1 MKKKGNFRLGSRSV
15 WFFLL
20 GFLLLAVQWAGVL
33 DFADL
38 RMQDDRY
45 QKGGLVSPEIYVI
58 GIDEETMQAYGSWQ
72 NWSRTGTADLLK
84 VLNGNPDMAPAVIG
98 LDIGFFGESDREADE
113 SLAAAAGLLDNVV
126 TTSYASFG
134 KEVAEEKG
142 QFYTKEAVITYEVP
156 YEQLRQQVSYGFSN
170 VPVDDDGIVRH
181 GLYRI
186 HTDGEEDEYS
196 FAAEIY
202 RKYMGCLPECI
213 ENGESGGYI
222 PFAGMP
228 YDFYGSE
235 TAGLSF
241 SMVVNGELPA
251 EIFAGAIVLVGPYTT
266 GMMDSYFT
274 AASHDVPMYGVEVHA
289 NILQAFLEGNVKR
302 EVSGGAALLL
312 TLAVMLLVMGCLKL
326 RRVVISAALTAL
338 VLAVYWLGAGWIY
351 EKGYVLPLLYPLG
364 AGAVIYVFH
373 VGFQYVSERKAK
385 KRLEGIFGK
394 YVSKDVAASIVKGG
408 EESLKLGGQKKDIA
422 VLFVDIRGF
431 TPLSESLPPEKV
443 VEILNRYLALT
454 TTAVFQNH
462 GTVDKFIG
470 DATMAIYNAPLD
482 LDDYVLCAVKTGLD
496 MAAAAKK
503 LEKELALVTD
513 KKVGFGIGI
522 NCGEAIIGNI
532 GTASRM
538 DYTAIGNTVNVAARL
553 EGQAKAGE
561 VVISEQV
568 YERLKGRIVT
578 ESLGMRRLKGIADE
592 TEVFRVLGVVGE
604 PDSSAVRP

>member
-1 MKKKGNFRLGSRSV
+1 MEKKKAWRLGSRPV
-15 WFFLL
+15 W
-20 GFLLLAVQWAGVL
+20 FLLLGIVLLAIQWSGVL
-33 DFADL
+33 GFADRRL
-38 RMQDDRY
+38 QDSCY

-72 NWSRTGTADLLK
+72 SWSRTGTAELLRM
-84 VLNGNPDMAPAVIG
+84 LNGDPDMAPAVIG
-98 LDIGFFGESDREADE
+98 LDIGFFGESSPEADE
-113 SLAAAAGLLDNVV
+113 ELAAAAGLCDNVV

-134 KEVAEEKG
+134 KEVQEEAG
-142 QFYTKEAVITYEVP
+142 QFFTRDAVITYEVP
-156 YEQLRQQVSYGFSN
+156 YEGLRQQVSYGFSN
-170 VPVDDDGIVRH
+170 VPVDNDGIVRH
-181 GLYRI
+181 SLYRI
-186 HTDGEEDEYS
+186 GTDGGEEYS

-202 RKYMGCLPECI
+202 RKYMGCLPACI
-213 ENGESGGYI
+213 EDGESGGYI
-222 PFAGMP
+222 PFAGLP

-241 SMVVNGELPA
+241 ARVVSGEIPA
-251 EIFAGAIVLVGPYTT
+251 ELFAGAIVLVGPYTT

-274 AASHDVPMYGVEVHA
+274 AVSRDVPMCGVEVHA
-289 NILQAFLEGNVKR
+289 NILQAFLEDNRKQ
-302 EVSGGAALLL
+302 ELAAGMSLLV
-312 TLAVMLLVMGCLKL
+312 TLIVMLLVMGCL
-326 RRVVISAALTAL
+326 RFHRIQVSALLTAF
-338 VLAVYWLGAGWIY
+338 VLALYWLGAGRIY
-351 EKGYVLPLLYPLG
+351 ENGYVLPLLYPLG
-364 AGAVIYVFH
+364 AGAVLYVFH
-373 VGFQYVSERKAK
+373 VGFRYVSERKAK

-408 EESLKLGGQKKDIA
+408 EESLRLGGQKKDIA

-443 VEILNRYLALT
+443 VEILNRYLELT

-482 LDDYVLCAVKTGLD
+482 LEDYVFHAVKTGLD
-496 MAAAAKK
+496 MAAAAEK

-513 KKVGFGIGI
+513 KRVGFGIGI

-532 GTASRM
+532 GTSARM
-538 DYTAIGNTVNVAARL
+538 DYTAIGNTVNVASRL

-568 YERLKGRIVT
+568 YERLKGRIEV

-592 TEVFRVLGVVGE
+592 TEVFRVIRVAPGQEAAG
-604 PDSSAVRP
+604 